1 MMSPAGAS
9 WAVVPALADGP
20 EALLAAPDGSA
31 PMPGAAAAA
40 VGAATT
46 ADPAAVPDE
55 LAELPEHPASSI
67 PPASMTP
74 PIAKPATP
82 NRVRPVRADP
92 RFKLRVF
99 NMPV

>member
-1 MMSPAGAS
+1 MMSLAGAS

-20 EALLAAPDGSA
+20 EALLAAPGGSA
-31 PMPGAAAAA
+31 PVAGAAAAA

-46 ADPAAVPDE
+46 PDPAAVPDE
-55 LAELPEHPASSI
+55 LAEVPEHPANSI

-74 PIAKPATP
+74 PIARPTTP
-82 NRVRPVRADP
+82 NRVRADRA
-92 RFKLRVF
+92 FKLRVF